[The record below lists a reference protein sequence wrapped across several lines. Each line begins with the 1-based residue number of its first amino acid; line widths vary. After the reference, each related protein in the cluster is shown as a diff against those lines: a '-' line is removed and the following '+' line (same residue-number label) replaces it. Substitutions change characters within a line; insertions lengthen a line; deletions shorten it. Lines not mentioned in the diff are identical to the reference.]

1 MPPYFTEV
9 GTPICELNNLSL
21 SLSVISRDLD
31 LGPYESDLEFEKIKN
46 IIRLNSWYRS
56 DQVLVH
62 QVALLFLHWLRTTND
77 YSEFL
82 NVVKTYLKDLN
93 NMKRR
98 FPVQMGLLYLE
109 YSKINNK

>member
-1 MPPYFTEV
+1 MPPDFAEV
-9 GTPICELNNLSL
+9 GTPICELSNLSF

-31 LGPYESDLEFEKIKN
+31 LDAYESDPEFEKIKN

-56 DQVLVH
+56 DQVLVY
-62 QVALLFLHWLRTTND
+62 QVAVLFLHWLRTTND
-77 YSEFL
+77 YSDFL
-82 NVVKTYLKDLN
+82 NVVKSHLKDLN